1 MPKKD
6 TSAAVLGMLSSAGA
20 QTRAPR
26 PEPPAPPAPAVSP
39 APELNETSTPVEP
52 SAPEPAAVAPS
63 PAEPA
68 AATVSTLPTAKQRG
82 SSDDA
87 APRTLRLR
95 PDTATRLRSA
105 WLEAKRD
112 DVLLTAQDFA
122 SDLVEDAL
130 MRHRRRRATNS
141 S

>member
-6 TSAAVLGMLSSAGA
+6 TATAVLGMLSTVGA
-20 QTRAPR
+20 QTRPAL
-26 PEPPAPPAPAVSP
+26 PEPPAPEV
-39 APELNETSTPVEP
+39 TPP
-52 SAPEPAAVAPS
+52 TAPEPDVAVAEAAVAPE
-63 PAEPA
+63 PPA
-68 AATVSTLPTAKQRG
+68 ASVSTLPSSAKRRG
-82 SSDDA
+82 AADEA

-95 PDTATRLRSA
+95 PDTAARLRAA

-130 MRHRRRRATNS
+130 TRHRRRRAVS
-141 S
+141 SS

>member
-6 TSAAVLGMLSSAGA
+6 TASAVVGMLSSVGA
-20 QTRAPR
+20 QTRKPL
-26 PEPPAPPAPAVSP
+26 ESSAPA
-39 APELNETSTPVEP
+39 EER
-52 SAPEPAAVAPS
+52 VAP
-63 PAEPA
+63 
-68 AATVSTLPTAKQRG
+68 ATVTVTEDVQGSISPLPTPPRAVTATAP
-82 SSDDA
+82 A

-95 PDTATRLRSA
+95 TSTAQRLRDA

-122 SDLVEDAL
+122 SDLVDEAL
-130 MRHRRRRATNS
+130 ARRRRLSTS

>member
-6 TSAAVLGMLSSAGA
+6 TSAAVLGMLSSVGA
-20 QTRAPR
+20 QTRPPV
-26 PEPPAPPAPAVSP
+26 PEPAAAAPPASPTPQPEAASLPIAPPAP
-39 APELNETSTPVEP
+39 EP
-52 SAPEPAAVAPS
+52 TVVAPGVTDS
-63 PAEPA
+63 P
-68 AATVSTLPTAKQRG
+68 AATVSTLPTKQPG
-82 SSDDA
+82 VANDV

-95 PDTATRLRSA
+95 PDTAARLRSA

-130 MRHRRRRATNS
+130 LRHRRRRAANS

>member
-6 TSAAVLGMLSSAGA
+6 TASAVIGMLSAAGA
-20 QTRAPR
+20 QTRPPIAAPLP
-26 PEPPAPPAPAVSP
+26 PEPAVSAESEVASPP
-39 APELNETSTPVEP
+39 AAT
-52 SAPEPAAVAPS
+52 APEPAAATP
-63 PAEPA
+63 EPA
-68 AATVSTLPTAKQRG
+68 GAASVSRLPSAPPQQIRAE
-82 SSDDA
+82 DA

-95 PDTATRLRSA
+95 PDTASRLRAA

-122 SDLVEDAL
+122 SELVEDAL
-130 MRHRRRRATNS
+130 ARHRRRRAATS

>member
-6 TSAAVLGMLSSAGA
+6 TASAVIGMLSAAGA
-20 QTRAPR
+20 QTRPPV
-26 PEPPAPPAPAVSP
+26 PEPPAAP
-39 APELNETSTPVEP
+39 APEPF
-52 SAPEPAAVAPS
+52 A
-63 PAEPA
+63 AEPDANSA
-68 AATVSTLPTAKQRG
+68 AATPPAETAMPASVSTLPTSANRPRAL
-82 SSDDA
+82 DDA

-95 PDTATRLRSA
+95 PATAAGLRAA

-130 MRHRRRRATNS
+130 ARHRRRRAVS
-141 S
+141 SS

>member
-6 TSAAVLGMLSSAGA
+6 TASAVIGMLSAAGA
-20 QTRAPR
+20 QTRPTA
-26 PEPPAPPAPAVSP
+26 PEPPAAP
-39 APELNETSTPVEP
+39 APEPF
-52 SAPEPAAVAPS
+52 APEPDVSSAGTTP
-63 PAEPA
+63 PAEA
-68 AATVSTLPTAKQRG
+68 AMSASVSTLPTNGKRPAAAA
-82 SSDDA
+82 DE

-95 PDTATRLRSA
+95 PGTAAGLRAA

-130 MRHRRRRATNS
+130 ARHRRRRAVS
-141 S
+141 SS

>member
-6 TSAAVLGMLSSAGA
+6 TATAVLGMLSTVGA
-20 QTRAPR
+20 QTRPAL
-26 PEPPAPPAPAVSP
+26 PEPPAPEV
-39 APELNETSTPVEP
+39 TPP
-52 SAPEPAAVAPS
+52 TAPEPDVAVAEAAVAPE
-63 PAEPA
+63 PPA
-68 AATVSTLPTAKQRG
+68 ASVSTLPSSAKRRG
-82 SSDDA
+82 AADDA

-95 PDTATRLRSA
+95 PDTAARLRAA

-130 MRHRRRRATNS
+130 ARHRRRRAVS
-141 S
+141 SS